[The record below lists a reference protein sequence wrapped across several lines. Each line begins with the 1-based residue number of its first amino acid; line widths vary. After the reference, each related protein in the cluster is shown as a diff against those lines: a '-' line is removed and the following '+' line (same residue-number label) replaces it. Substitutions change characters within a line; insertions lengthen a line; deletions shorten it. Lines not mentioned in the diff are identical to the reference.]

1 MQGVSPH
8 LNRCYKRVRKVSSNQ
23 KQRTWRR
30 SQRGPGMRPSLPKGE
45 DWTREGGRGGNPS
58 QIHPRLCM
66 QKGETT
72 AGRDRAQSRT
82 FAISDPPAAGVK
94 GRAER
99 TRMGSIPFIY
109 VNITDA

>member
-8 LNRCYKRVRKVSSNQ
+8 LNRCNERVRKISSNR
-23 KQRTWRR
+23 KRRTWRR

-58 QIHPRLCM
+58 QINPRLCM

-72 AGRDRAQSRT
+72 AGRDRAQSQILRFLT
-82 FAISDPPAAGVK
+82 PLQRGLGVARNGPAWVLFPSF
-94 GRAER
+94 
-99 TRMGSIPFIY
+99 TSI
-109 VNITDA
+109 